1 MVIGKRMMMWMGAGL
16 LVPSLSHALSVGRLE
31 VQSTLGEPFRAELV
45 VSDLN
50 GIAAADVQA
59 SLASESDFSQL
70 GVPMTGYSGALN
82 ISTRAAGVDRVVVK
96 IQSRQPLNDPFLD
109 VVIKIKAGQNTRLQH
124 LTALIDPPQ
133 RPTPDSLPLLAD
145 GAGSRAPI
153 ELSNST
159 AAHVTVPKNNEK
171 PLIPLASEPPPLA
184 PAPVAPP
191 PPLMTEAERATAPKY
206 VVQKND
212 SLWKIATRLQ
222 GSLNKPAGQ
231 IMTQIR
237 QLNEKAFVR
246 GNPDQLKSGA
256 ELVLPK
262 PEKPQ
267 QDLVAQRVTPPP
279 APPQKP
285 VTAKPVAPPST
296 PLLPRSGRLPRAEMT
311 LIAPTS
317 TGIAQ
322 GNSMTTGR
330 RTGVQPLSRDL
341 ATRVGQA
348 RQKTVALRREVLEL
362 DAQVAVNDQKIA
374 LQNAKLA
381 ELEQRLKA
389 RKDAKRRAQAQST
402 VPVIALTL
410 AALFGSALL
419 GVQPVYAATEQAI
432 MLEDLAV

>member
-1 MVIGKRMMMWMGAGL
+1 MGLGKQMMMWMGAGL

-31 VQSTLGEPFRAELV
+31 VQSTLGEPFRAEIV

-70 GVPMTGYSGALN
+70 GVPMTGYSGGLT
-82 ISTRAAGVDRVVVK
+82 ISTRAVGVDRVVVK

-109 VVIKIKAGQNTRLQH
+109 MVIKIKAGQNTRLQH
-124 LTALIDPPQ
+124 LTALIDPPKRQ
-133 RPTPDSLPLLAD
+133 EMDQLPLLAESP
-145 GAGSRAPI
+145 AATQPLELASTPI
-153 ELSNST
+153 THSKAT
-159 AAHVTVPKNNEK
+159 ALEK
-171 PLIPLASEPPPLA
+171 PLVPLSSEPPPLTA
-184 PAPVAPP
+184 AAAP
-191 PPLMTEAERATAPKY
+191 PPLMTEAERASAPKY

-262 PEKPQ
+262 ADKPV
-267 QDLVAQRVTPPP
+267 QDLVAQRAAPPPPP
-279 APPQKP
+279 APKP
-285 VTAKPVAPPST
+285 VTAKPIAPPST
-296 PLLPRSGRLPRAEMT
+296 PPTVRSGRLPRAEMT
-311 LIAPTS
+311 LIAPTG

-410 AALFGSALL
+410 AALFGGAVL